1 MSQGWGQQN
10 IHAIPSW
17 SPEIQKKTTYP
28 PDKTL
33 AMSKM
38 LPQEPKGDCWQHL
51 PPLQQL
57 QQIHSYEF
65 IAFHFNKTLC
75 LSLSLSH
82 IRSSSYW
89 LSSPA
94 LHHPNQAGAVAKFSN
109 QTTWIACVI
118 ALLVSGLT
126 IEIGAI
132 GWQKKERGQMGL
144 EIVRRWSSH
153 GRWWLICSC

>member
-1 MSQGWGQQN
+1 MQSPLDPLKSRRRQHTLQIKHWQCQKCSPRSQRVTAGN
-10 IHAIPSW
+10 IFHLCS
-17 SPEIQKKTTYP
+17 SY
-28 PDKTL
+28 
-33 AMSKM
+33 SKLTVM
-38 LPQEPKGDCWQHL
+38 
-51 PPLQQL
+51 
-57 QQIHSYEF
+57 EF

-109 QTTWIACVI
+109 QTTWIACVT

-132 GWQKKERGQMGL
+132 GWQKKERGQIGL
-144 EIVRRWSSH
+144 QIVRRWSSH